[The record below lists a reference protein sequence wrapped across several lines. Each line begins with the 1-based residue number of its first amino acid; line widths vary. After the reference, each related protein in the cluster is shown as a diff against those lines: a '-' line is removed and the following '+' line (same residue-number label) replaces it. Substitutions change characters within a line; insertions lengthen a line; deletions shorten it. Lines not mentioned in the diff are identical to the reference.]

1 MRNSE
6 DTLGSLMMPNKNSS
20 GEISGFAAAAAS
32 AAFLSAVFLFGVP
45 CWRPPRLS
53 PGSDPLGIATFA
65 FLFLPH
71 RRGARTIQNSKWQSK
86 SRPLRS
92 ADIAVAPHRLQRI
105 FHHLVGLEPNRLGGG
120 AALHGHGRMRVA
132 GGAARGGGGHGCVG
146 AAG

>member
-53 PGSDPLGIATFA
+53 PGSDPLGIAIFA

-71 RRGARTIQNSKWQSK
+71 RRVARTIHASEWASK
-86 SRPLRS
+86 SYAHRYT
-92 ADIAVAPHRLQRI
+92 DITLAPH
-105 FHHLVGLEPNRLGGG
+105 P
-120 AALHGHGRMRVA
+120 LH
-132 GGAARGGGGHGCVG
+132 
-146 AAG
+146 